1 MDSDNHISHERAT
14 SWTIRTRV
22 LRIDKRPLLMGIVN
36 VTPDSFSDG
45 GNFFDV
51 TRAVEHGRTLVQQ
64 GADLLDIG
72 GESTRPYSSPVTPDE
87 ELRRVMPVVERLRDV
102 VNVPLSIDTSKP
114 EVARYALQA
123 GVEIINDVTGFEN
136 EEMLRVAVEYG
147 AGICVMHMQGRPQT
161 MQDNPEYQDVVREIL
176 EYLRKRRDVLVRQG
190 VEPGKICL
198 DPGIGF
204 GKTHEHN
211 LTLLSNCQRFH
222 DLGCP
227 ILVGHSRK
235 GFIGKVLGDKQG
247 DRTAGSIGVALS
259 LAQQRV
265 QIIRVHDIQRVR
277 RALLLF
283 EATGGIAS

>member
-1 MDSDNHISHERAT
+1 MDSDNHISRERAT

-22 LRIDKRPLLMGIVN
+22 LQIDKRPLLMGIVN

-45 GNFFDV
+45 GDFFDV
-51 TRAVEHGRTLVQQ
+51 TRAVEHGTTLVQQ

-72 GESTRPYSSPVTPDE
+72 GESTRPYSSPVSSDE
-87 ELRRVMPVVERLRDV
+87 ELRRVVPVVERLCDV

-123 GVEIINDVTGFEN
+123 GVEIVNDVTGLEN
-136 EEMLRVAVEYG
+136 EEMLQVAVEYG
-147 AGICVMHMQGRPQT
+147 AGVCVMHMQGCPQT
-161 MQDNPEYQDVVREIL
+161 MQENPEYQDVAREIR
-176 EYLRKRRDVLVRQG
+176 EYLRKRRDVLVREG
-190 VEPGKICL
+190 VEPEKICL

-235 GFIGKVLGDKQG
+235 GFIGKVLGDKQA

-265 QIIRVHDIQRVR
+265 QIIRVHDIQPVR